1 MRTRRREFELVVERE
16 LAMAGTVSL
25 APAETALAVRE
36 RPATRGQ
43 AVESAQQRIGNR
55 AVSRWLARDPNP
67 ALKQA
72 PQPPLK
78 PVGELDAIFDTSVHV
93 KNMIGAK
100 LGKGSLANAMVLD
113 DAAAFEDAWVEY
125 ALRSINPDTQK
136 GFASEDEA
144 RAFLKKKGV
153 RAFQDSQRGMIH
165 LNKERSNLGTQ
176 LHEALHFFS
185 SDRWKDKMGYVVN
198 EGVTE
203 FFTRAM
209 GPEVGVERDI
219 NSFLQEFTSATHLV
233 TAAGEQTVASAYFD
247 GDIAGLERSIDAR
260 KPDGKGTWRQWLRH
274 LDDRDFKAAN
284 ALLLKP

>member
-16 LAMAGTVSL
+16 LALARPIAL
-25 APAETALAVRE
+25 APAETAVAAPE
-36 RPATRGQ
+36 RPATREQ

-55 AVSRWLARDPNP
+55 AVSRLLARDENP
-67 ALKQA
+67 KLKQA

-78 PVGELDAIFDTSVHV
+78 PVGEVDAIFDTSVHV
-93 KNMIGAK
+93 KDMIGAK
-100 LGKGSLANAMVLD
+100 LGKGSIAKAMLLD
-113 DAAAFEDAWVEY
+113 EATDFEAAWVEY

-153 RAFQDSQRGMIH
+153 RAFQDSARGKIH
-165 LNKERSNLGTQ
+165 LNKERANLGTQ
-176 LHEALHFFS
+176 LHESLHFFS
-185 SDRWKDKMGYVVN
+185 SDRWKDTMGYVVN

-233 TAAGEQTVASAYFD
+233 EAAGEQVVATAYFD
-247 GDIAGLERSIDAR
+247 GDISGLERTIDAR
-260 KPDGKGTWRQWLRH
+260 KAEGKGTWRQWLRH

-284 ALLLKP
+284 ALLKL

>member
-1 MRTRRREFELVVERE
+1 MSSSSSSSGSSPCARPI
-16 LAMAGTVSL
+16 SL
-25 APAETALAVRE
+25 APAETARAAPE
-36 RPATRGQ
+36 RPETREE

-55 AVSRWLARDPNP
+55 AVSRLLARDENP
-67 ALKQA
+67 KLKQA

-78 PVGELDAIFDTSVHV
+78 PVGEVDAIFDTSVHV
-93 KNMIGAK
+93 KDMIGAK
-100 LGKGSLANAMVLD
+100 LGKGAIAKAMISTRPRTSRRRGWSTRC
-113 DAAAFEDAWVEY
+113 A
-125 ALRSINPDTQK
+125 RSIPTPRQ

-153 RAFQDSQRGMIH
+153 RAFQDSARGKIH
-165 LNKERSNLGTQ
+165 LNKERANLGTQ
-176 LHEALHFFS
+176 LHESLHFFS
-185 SDRWKDKMGYVVN
+185 SERWKDKMGYVVN

-233 TAAGEQTVASAYFD
+233 EAAGEQAVASAYFD
-247 GDIAGLERSIDAR
+247 GDISGLERTIDGR
-260 KPDGKGTWRQWLRH
+260 KPEGAGTWRKWLRH

-284 ALLLKP
+284 ALLKL